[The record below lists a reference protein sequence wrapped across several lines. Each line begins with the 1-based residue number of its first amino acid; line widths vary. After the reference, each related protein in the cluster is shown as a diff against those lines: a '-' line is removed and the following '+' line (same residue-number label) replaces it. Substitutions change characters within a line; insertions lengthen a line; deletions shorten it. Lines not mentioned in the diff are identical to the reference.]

1 MFTKNPINKVGIITK
16 RDIAADPKI
25 AQFIKSLVKYLKKH
39 KKEIL
44 LDNNACQLFKN
55 TVGHKKEELL
65 KNADFVITLGGD
77 GTILK
82 TARRITRKKIPVLG
96 VNMGNL
102 GFLTECKPE
111 EVLEYLE
118 KIFAGQYNVD
128 KRSLLRV
135 TIYRKG
141 NKTATFLAL
150 NDAVINQGAF
160 ARLITMNL
168 EVNGR
173 KLVEFSAD
181 GMIIATPTGSTA
193 HSLSAGGPIIHPQ
206 IEGIII
212 NPICPSSLAM
222 RPIVVPDS
230 RQITVTIETQRREK
244 GDYIGLTIDGQD
256 VTRLEFGDKIKFR
269 RSKRSI
275 HLVRLKNRYYKMLRN
290 KLNWGEK

>member
-1 MFTKNPINKVGIITK
+1 MFTKKPINKVGIITK

>member
-1 MFTKNPINKVGIITK
+1 MFTKKPINKVGIITK

-275 HLVRLKNRYYKMLRN
+275 HLVRLKNSYYKMLRN

>member
-1 MFTKNPINKVGIITK
+1 MFTKKPINKVGIITK
-16 RDIAADPKI
+16 RDIPNDPKI
-25 AQFIKSLVKYLKKH
+25 AQFIKSLVEYLKKH

-55 TVGHKKEELL
+55 TVGYKKEELL

-102 GFLTECKPE
+102 GFLTECNPE

-135 TIYRKG
+135 TIYRQGK
-141 NKTATFLAL
+141 KIETFLAL

>member
-1 MFTKNPINKVGIITK
+1 MFTKKPINKVGIITK
-16 RDIAADPKI
+16 RDIPKDPKI
-25 AQFIKSLVKYLKKH
+25 AQFMKSLVEYLKKH

-55 TVGHKKEELL
+55 TIGHKKEEML
-65 KNADFVITLGGD
+65 KNADMVITLGGD

-102 GFLTECKPE
+102 GFLTECNPE

-118 KIFAGQYNVD
+118 KIFAGQYDVD

-135 TIYRKG
+135 TIYRNGK
-141 NKTATFLAL
+141 KIETFLAL

-230 RQITVTIETQRREK
+230 RQLTVTIETQRREK

-275 HLVRLKNRYYKMLRN
+275 YLIRLKNRYYKMLRN
-290 KLNWGEK
+290 KLNWGDK